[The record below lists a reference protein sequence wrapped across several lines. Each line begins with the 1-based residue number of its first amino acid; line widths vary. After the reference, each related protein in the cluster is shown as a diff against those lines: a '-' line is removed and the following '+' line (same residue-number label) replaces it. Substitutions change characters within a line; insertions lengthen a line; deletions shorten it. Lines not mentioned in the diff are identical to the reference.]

1 MGGLYQES
9 CDYKSSQ
16 MKLCWL
22 GERWAKIEGNEAMS
36 HGYLEES
43 TASKKTESCG
53 EPWSTGKLVKPT

>member
-1 MGGLYQES
+1 
-9 CDYKSSQ
+9 

-36 HGYLEES
+36 YVYLEES